1 MTKNVSKSQIAFII
15 LFSLL
20 VCKSQ
25 YASATA
31 AVISVDG
38 KCYDN
43 GHYSEKGPER
53 AFDADDKISL
63 WEFHKNTGYPML
75 GYGWEEPKIAGAY
88 SITSY
93 SGWRNQDPSSWTFE
107 GSNNSTDGINGTW
120 VTLDKQSE
128 QIFSASETK
137 MYTVSNFNKYLKYR
151 LVFAGDSIVIVDCKI
166 FGLDSTS
173 IKDEAIS
180 VESSNKDLKIGED
193 FSVDIVLHNGFTVC
207 AEDILLQY
215 DSNLFEY
222 IGYEEFPGLKV
233 YKEIQDTNKLRFITA
248 SMGKDH
254 AINGD
259 QAILKL
265 KFRAINQG
273 SGKVDILN
281 ARIADN
287 GSYEK
292 NLKVELCGEK
302 EFNIS
307 KLKDVNRTGD
317 FTLLDLGIDA
327 WYYGLP
333 VIDTDSSKYDC
344 DLTSDG
350 LVDEIDLNAIVS
362 SMLSNSDYN
371 PHK

>member
-1 MTKNVSKSQIAFII
+1 MTKNMFKLPIVFMI

-20 VCKSQ
+20 VCESQ
-25 YASATA
+25 YTNAESSI
-31 AVISVDG
+31 ISVNG
-38 KCYDN
+38 KSFDN
-43 GHYSEKGPER
+43 GHYDVRDSER
-53 AFDADDKISL
+53 AFDNDEISD
-63 WEFHKNTGYPML
+63 WEFHKNTGYPLL
-75 GYGWEEPKIAGAY
+75 GYGWLEPKIATAY

-93 SGWRNQDPSSWTFE
+93 SGWREQDPNSWTFE
-107 GSNNSTDGINGTW
+107 GSNNSTDGVNGTW
-120 VTLDKQSE
+120 VTLDTQN
-128 QIFSASETK
+128 QQVFLANETK
-137 MYTVSNFNKYLKYR
+137 TYTIQNTSQFTKYR
-151 LVFAGDSIVIVDCKI
+151 LVFPGDSIRIPGVKI
-166 FGLDSTS
+166 FGIDPTL
-173 IKDEAIS
+173 IKDESIS
-180 VESSNKDLKIGED
+180 VESSNKNFKIGED
-193 FSVDIVLHNGFTVC
+193 FSVDIILHNGFTVC